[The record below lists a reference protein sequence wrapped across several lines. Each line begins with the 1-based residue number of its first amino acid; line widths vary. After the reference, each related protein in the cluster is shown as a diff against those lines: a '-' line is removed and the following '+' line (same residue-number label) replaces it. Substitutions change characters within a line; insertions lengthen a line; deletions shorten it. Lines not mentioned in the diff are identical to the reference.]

1 MGGKPNFAYIIFHLG
16 KGEIRFGERGDTG
29 FIIPAF
35 VAWGD
40 AGAVVPIG

>member
-1 MGGKPNFAYIIFHLG
+1 VTAAGGRVTDDQG
-16 KGEIRFGERGDTG
+16 REIRFGERGDTG

-40 AGAVVPIG
+40 PQAVVPID